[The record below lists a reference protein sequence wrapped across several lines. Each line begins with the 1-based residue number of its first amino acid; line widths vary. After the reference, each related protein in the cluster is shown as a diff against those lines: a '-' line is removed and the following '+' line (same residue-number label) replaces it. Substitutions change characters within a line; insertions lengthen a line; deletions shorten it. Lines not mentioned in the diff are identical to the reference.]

1 MHSINEHSNKEVV
14 LAAVAKN
21 GLDLRL
27 ASEEL
32 QANKEVV
39 LAAVRQDS
47 YALQYA
53 SEKLKANKEVVLA
66 AVRQDGWALQYA
78 SEKLKA
84 NPEVVL
90 AAVRQNGW
98 ALGFASD
105 SLRANKDFILA
116 AVPENGLALGF
127 ASESLKDDASFF
139 WHIWNIQNSKCN
151 DESRKN
157 YINQYLLKETTK
169 TLLGAGLTIASGL
182 LLSCLIALPLP
193 ALVILIAATVIGA
206 IYTFKKVAEHSHG
219 FFKAQAESST
229 NESKNTP
236 TK

>member
-1 MHSINEHSNKEVV
+1 MHSINES
-14 LAAVAKN
+14 
-21 GLDLRL
+21 
-27 ASEEL
+27 S
-32 QANKEVV
+32 NKEVV
-39 LAAVRQDS
+39 LAAVRQNGL
-47 YALQYA
+47 ALRFASETLKADKDVVRAAVTQNGLALEYA
-53 SEKLKANKEVVLA
+53 SEALKANPGVVLA
-66 AVRQDGWALQYA
+66 AVTQ
-78 SEKLKA
+78 S
-84 NPEVVL
+84 VF
-90 AAVRQNGW
+90 
-98 ALGFASD
+98 ALGCASD

-116 AVPENGLALGF
+116 AVPENGWALGF

-139 WHIWNIQNSKCN
+139 WHIWNIQDSKCN

-219 FFKAQAESST
+219 FFKAQEESST
-229 NESKNTP
+229 SESKNKLTDL
-236 TK
+236 KN